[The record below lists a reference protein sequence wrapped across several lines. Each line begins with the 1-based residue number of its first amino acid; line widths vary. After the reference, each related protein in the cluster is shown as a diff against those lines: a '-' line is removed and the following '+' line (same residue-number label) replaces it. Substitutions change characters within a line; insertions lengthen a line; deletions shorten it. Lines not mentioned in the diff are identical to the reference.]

1 MQETD
6 THGMEEEL
14 NVMIENGRREIVS
27 FVRERP
33 HAAIG
38 IAAACGFILGG
49 GLTPRR
55 LLRLGFMVGGPVVS
69 RQLMG
74 QAAEWVSNSIPARNT
89 EGGSQVGT

>member
-1 MQETD
+1 MQEQETD

-14 NVMIENGRREIVS
+14 SAMIDYGRREVVS
-27 FVRERP
+27 FVRARP

-38 IAAACGFILGG
+38 IAAAFGFILGG

-55 LLRLGFMVGGPVVS
+55 LLRLGFMVGGPAVS

-74 QAAEWVSNSIPARNT
+74 QAADWVANT
-89 EGGSQVGT
+89 ISPRIGATQAGG